1 MGASRDEIEA
11 GIQRLCA
18 AGDWSGAATEALT
31 GYGPE
36 VLGFLYA
43 ALGNEADA
51 RDAFSLFSESLWRGL
66 PTMRWQSSFRT
77 WAYALARAALC
88 RVHRDPARRRH
99 IVRLSPTLEEALPAG
114 PARTV
119 THPHQ
124 RSEVKAHVRRLR
136 LALDPDDQT
145 ILTLR
150 VDRGMSWRDI
160 AVVMAGGEAA
170 ETELA
175 RQSAALRKRFERLK
189 ARLMGLVQVEGLVL
203 VEPHA

>member
-1 MGASRDEIEA
+1 MASGRDEIEQEIRR
-11 GIQRLCA
+11 GCE
-18 AGDWSGAATEALT
+18 AGDWSAAATCALS

-43 ALGNEADA
+43 ALGSEADA
-51 RDAFSLFSESLWRGL
+51 REAFSLFSESLWRGL

-77 WAYALARAALC
+77 WAYALARGALG
-88 RVHRDPARRRH
+88 RVLRDPVRRGRV
-99 IVRLSPTLEEALPAG
+99 VRLSQTLEEALPAAPG
-114 PARTV
+114 RTV

-136 LALDPDDQT
+136 MALDPDDQT

-160 AVVMAGGEAA
+160 AVVMAGEEASA
-170 ETELA
+170 TEIA
-175 RQSAALRKRFERLK
+175 RQAAALRKRFERLK
-189 ARLMGLVQVEGLVL
+189 LRLMDLVRVEGVMARH
-203 VEPHA
+203 EHA